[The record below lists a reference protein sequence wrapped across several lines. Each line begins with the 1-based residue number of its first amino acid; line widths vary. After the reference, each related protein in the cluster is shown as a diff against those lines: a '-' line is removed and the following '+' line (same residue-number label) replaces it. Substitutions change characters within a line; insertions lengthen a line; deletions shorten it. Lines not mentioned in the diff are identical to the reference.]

1 MKAKSKLA
9 ALVLLGVI
17 SSAQAKDGGA
27 GIGPDGLPPGINML
41 LESFPEGQAP
51 DLSSYLPS
59 GLADRVPADASG
71 GANVP
76 PFKHGWKSWGD
87 QPPGHGHAVTPPIPE
102 PETYALLL
110 AGLGVL
116 AAVKPRKKN
125 DAGG

>member
-1 MKAKSKLA
+1 MKARSKLA

-17 SSAQAKDGGA
+17 SSAHAKNGET

-41 LESFPEGQAP
+41 LESFPEGQVP

-59 GLADRVPADASG
+59 GLVDRVPDASG
-71 GANVP
+71 GANLP
-76 PFKHGWKSWGD
+76 PVKHGWKSWGD
-87 QPPGHGHAVTPPIPE
+87 QPPGQGHAVTPPIPE

-116 AAVKPRKKN
+116 AMVKHRKKN